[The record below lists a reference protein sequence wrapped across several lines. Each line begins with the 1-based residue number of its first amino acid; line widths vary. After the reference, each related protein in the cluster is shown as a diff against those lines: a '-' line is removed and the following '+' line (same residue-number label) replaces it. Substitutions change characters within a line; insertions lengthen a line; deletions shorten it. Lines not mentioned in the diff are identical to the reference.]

1 MEVYTNHVILYGSDN
16 MLPVV
21 IVMDPD
27 GSSEP
32 YMIVND
38 GCPFLFK
45 EFKTVSNSRVIW
57 MPAALKGHMRIS

>member
-1 MEVYTNHVILYGSDN
+1 

-45 EFKTVSNSRVIW
+45 EFKAVFNSRVIR

>member
-1 MEVYTNHVILYGSDN
+1 MLHDMEVYTNHVILYGSDN

-32 YMIVND
+32 YMMDAPFYLKNSKL
-38 GCPFLFK
+38 CPTL
-45 EFKTVSNSRVIW
+45 E
-57 MPAALKGHMRIS
+57 

>member
-1 MEVYTNHVILYGSDN
+1 MLHDMEVYTNCVILYGSDN

-32 YMIVND
+32 YMIVKIKMMD
-38 GCPFLFK
+38 VPFYLK
-45 EFKTVSNSRVIW
+45 NSNCVQ
-57 MPAALKGHMRIS
+57 L